1 MRMVDIRRRKDLNR
15 QDAKTQRKRCLFH
28 NSYPIA
34 SSYRIATGN
43 RIACM
48 IIVALL
54 VAFSFEVLAQPSS
67 NQSLHDVVLQGID
80 LTLKQDYPTAK
91 ALFQSVID
99 KYPNH
104 PAGYLYLAG
113 TVQAEFSDYEDGFDR
128 RLFDSLLAKG
138 EALADHL
145 IERKDSADWGYYYAG
160 TALSYRAFSESERG
174 NWPSVI
180 IDGMNS
186 AKMFERCLELNPKF
200 YDAMSGL
207 GAYYYWRSKKI
218 EFLSWLPFVTD
229 RKKEGISLLTSAVEN
244 GTYDTFQAMNSLIL
258 VLTEEARYD
267 EALPITLRALARY
280 PENRSFLWCLVG
292 IVERVP
298 HKDTIVIKS
307 AVTRL
312 LASVVNAPVRNHYY
326 EAACRLKLAQYA
338 MAKHD
343 YGRAIEEC
351 TAILQY
357 KGLEGKTKR
366 DIGKKLREASELMVR
381 ASMPTSPACKKLK

>member
-1 MRMVDIRRRKDLNR
+1 MVKVLYGVILILTTGAVAQRLPERDLHEM
-15 QDAKTQRKRCLFH
+15 L
-28 NSYPIA
+28 
-34 SSYRIATGN
+34 
-43 RIACM
+43 
-48 IIVALL
+48 
-54 VAFSFEVLAQPSS
+54 
-67 NQSLHDVVLQGID
+67 LQGID
-80 LTLKQDYPTAK
+80 LTLKQDYPDARR
-91 ALFQSVID
+91 AFQSVIE
-99 KYPNH
+99 KYANH

-207 GAYYYWRSKKI
+207 GTYYYWRSKKT

-244 GTYDTFQAMNSLIL
+244 GTYDTFEAMNSLIL
-258 VLTEEARYD
+258 VLTEELRYD
-267 EALPITLRALARY
+267 EALPITLRALVRY

-298 HKDTIVIKS
+298 QKDTIAIKS

-312 LASVVNAPVRNHYY
+312 LASVVNAPVRNYYY

-338 MAKHD
+338 MAEHE
-343 YGRAIEEC
+343 YGRVIEEC
-351 TAILQY
+351 TAILKY
-357 KGLEGKTKR
+357 KYLEGKTKR

-381 ASMPTSPACKKLK
+381 ASRQ

>member
-1 MRMVDIRRRKDLNR
+1 
-15 QDAKTQRKRCLFH
+15 
-28 NSYPIA
+28 
-34 SSYRIATGN
+34 
-43 RIACM
+43 M

-67 NQSLHDVVLQGID
+67 NQSLHDVILQGID

-99 KYPNH
+99 KYPNQ

-128 RLFDSLLAKG
+128 RLFDSLLAKS

-207 GAYYYWRSKKI
+207 GTYYYWRSKKI

-229 RKKEGISLLTSAVEN
+229 RKKEGISLLTSVVEN
-244 GTYDTFQAMNSLIL
+244 GTYDTFEAMNSLIL

-267 EALPITLRALARY
+267 EALPITFRALARY

-298 HKDTIVIKS
+298 HKDTVAIKS

-338 MAKHD
+338 MAEHE
-343 YGRAIEEC
+343 YGRVIEEC

-357 KGLEGKTKR
+357 KDLEGKTKR

-381 ASMPTSPACKKLK
+381 ASRQ

>member
-1 MRMVDIRRRKDLNR
+1 
-15 QDAKTQRKRCLFH
+15 
-28 NSYPIA
+28 
-34 SSYRIATGN
+34 
-43 RIACM
+43 M
-48 IIVALL
+48 IIVALSA
-54 VAFSFEVLAQPSS
+54 AFSFEVLAQPFSK
-67 NQSLHDVVLQGID
+67 QRLHDVILQGID
-80 LTLKQDYPTAK
+80 LTLKQDYRAAK
-91 ALFQSVID
+91 ALFHSVIEE
-99 KYPNH
+99 YPDH

-113 TVQAEFSDYEDGFDR
+113 AVQAEFSDYEDGFDR

-145 IERKDSADWGYYYAG
+145 IEKKDSADWGYYYAG

-207 GAYYYWRSKKI
+207 GTYYYWRSKKT
-218 EFLSWLPFVTD
+218 EFLSWLPFLAD

-244 GTYDTFQAMNSLIL
+244 GTYDTFEAMNSLIL
-258 VLTEEARYD
+258 VLTEEGRYD
-267 EALPITLRALARY
+267 DALPITLRALTRY
-280 PENRSFLWCLVG
+280 PDNRSFLWCLVG

-298 HKDTIVIKS
+298 HKDTVVIKS

-312 LASVVNAPVRNHYY
+312 LASVVHAPVRNHYY

-338 MAKHD
+338 MAEHEYNKV
-343 YGRAIEEC
+343 IEEC
-351 TAILQY
+351 SAILRY
-357 KGLEGKTKR
+357 KELEGKTKR
-366 DIGKKLREASELMVR
+366 DIGKKLREASELLVR
-381 ASMPTSPACKKLK
+381 ASRQ

>member
-1 MRMVDIRRRKDLNR
+1 MMVDIRRRKALNR
-15 QDAKTQRKRCLFH
+15 QDAKTQRKKYLFRRS
-28 NSYPIA
+28 NPIA
-34 SSYRIATGN
+34 SSYRIACML
-43 RIACM
+43 IA
-48 IIVALL
+48 ALW
-54 VAFSFEVLAQPSS
+54 VAFSIEVLAQPSS
-67 NQSLHDVVLQGID
+67 NQRLHEVILKGID
-80 LTLKQDYPTAK
+80 LTLKQDYPAAK
-91 ALFQSVID
+91 ALFQSAIE
-99 KYPNH
+99 KYPDY
-104 PAGYLYLAG
+104 PGGYLYLAG

-138 EALADHL
+138 ESLADHL

-207 GAYYYWRSKKI
+207 GTYYYWRSKKT
-218 EFLSWLPFVTD
+218 EFLSWLPFVSD

-244 GTYDTFQAMNSLIL
+244 GTYDTFEAMNSLIL

-298 HKDTIVIKS
+298 HKDTITIKS

-312 LASVVNAPVRNHYY
+312 LASIVNAPVRNQYY
-326 EAACRLKLAQYA
+326 EAACRLKLAQFA
-338 MAKHD
+338 MAEHE
-343 YGRAIEEC
+343 YGRVIEEC

-357 KGLEGKTKR
+357 KDLEGKTKR
-366 DIGKKLREASELMVR
+366 DIGKKLREARELMEK
-381 ASMPTSPACKKLK
+381 ASRQ